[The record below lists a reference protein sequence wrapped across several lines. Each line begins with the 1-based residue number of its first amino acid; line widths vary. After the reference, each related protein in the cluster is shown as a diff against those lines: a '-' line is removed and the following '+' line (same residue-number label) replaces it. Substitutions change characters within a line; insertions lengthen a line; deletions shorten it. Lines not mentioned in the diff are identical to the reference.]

1 MKRAVNITAR
11 KFLTN
16 LMNDRKIA
24 FVFPGQGSQSVRMG
38 HSLSQSYPAAM
49 ETFQQADEI
58 LGIPLSH
65 IAWEGPDECLN
76 DTINTQPALFTH
88 SIAVLQVIRS
98 LNIDFAP
105 DFVAGHSMGELSAL
119 VAAGSLT
126 FSDGL
131 RLVKIR
137 GELMKRSGEI
147 SPGGMAAVLG
157 LDIPKIEQLCLQAS
171 TATEIVQVANDNCP
185 GQVVISGSN
194 SALDRVQP
202 MLEQAG
208 AKRVIR
214 LAVSIA
220 AHSPYMSTSQD
231 DFNNSIASA
240 GIKNS
245 YVPVIGNVT
254 AKPLLD
260 ADDIRNDLH
269 NQLTH
274 RVRWTESINYLVSDG
289 VSDFIEIGNG
299 SVLCGLIKRIDRNVV
314 AIPLGTPEDFLRLE
328 KL

>member
-1 MKRAVNITAR
+1 MD
-11 KFLTN
+11 
-16 LMNDRKIA
+16 DRKIA
-24 FVFPGQGSQSVRMG
+24 FVFPGQGSQSVGMG
-38 HSLSQSYPAAM
+38 RLLSQEYPVAK
-49 ETFQQADEI
+49 ESFQQADEI
-58 LGIPLSH
+58 LGFPLSH
-65 IAWEGPDECLN
+65 IAWEGPEDCLN

-98 LNIDFAP
+98 LNIDLVPAY
-105 DFVAGHSMGELSAL
+105 VACHSMGVLSAL
-119 VAAGSLT
+119 VAAGALS

-131 RLVKIR
+131 KLVRIR

-157 LDIPKIEQLCLQAS
+157 LDLLLIEQICLQAS

-202 MLEQAG
+202 LLEQSG
-208 AKRVIR
+208 ARRVIR

-220 AHSPYMSTSQD
+220 AHSPYMLTSQE
-231 DFNNSIASA
+231 DFNKAIASTL
-240 GIKNS
+240 IKNP

-254 AKPLLD
+254 ANPLIR
-260 ADDIRNDLH
+260 ADEIKVDLQ

-274 RVRWTESINYLVSDG
+274 RVRWTESVKYLVSEG
-289 VSDFIEIGNG
+289 TSDFIEIGNG
-299 SVLCGLIKRIDRNVV
+299 SVLSGLIKRIDHNVV
-314 AIPLGTPEDFLRLE
+314 ASPLGSPEDFQRLE
-328 KL
+328 NRV